1 MGLYRPTARWL
12 SKEQFMNPT
21 YVMNVEPE
29 RCLLRITMSGF
40 FAPGDVAALEI
51 DRRAALARLGCPRN
65 THYTLVDVSA
75 CRLQPQDVV
84 RAFEASLSDTRF
96 MSRRIAFVTGSSL
109 ARMQVRRMI
118 KRQDSDFFD
127 TVEAAEA
134 WLFELPPLRATG

>member
-1 MGLYRPTARWL
+1 
-12 SKEQFMNPT
+12 MNPT
-21 YVMNVEPE
+21 YVMNIEPQ

-40 FAPGDVAALEI
+40 FGLSDVSALET
-51 DRRAALARLGCPRN
+51 DRRNALARLGCARN

-75 CRLQPQDVV
+75 CKLQPQDVV
-84 RAFEASLSDTRF
+84 RAFEGSLSDTRF

-118 KRQDSDFFD
+118 KREDSHFFD

-134 WLFELPPLRATG
+134 WLFEPMPMPMRAFG